1 MLNYNEVR
9 KKRGKLYQEISALMN
24 KRFCKDD
31 DIELNEIINKKKKE
45 YEFYNQL
52 LKRSNDFKGDKDEK

>member
-9 KKRGKLYQEISALMN
+9 KKREKLHQEISALIN
-24 KRFCKDD
+24 KRFSKED

-52 LKRSNDFKGDKDEK
+52 LKRSDNFKGDNNEK